1 MPLVQVTVWEGMSP
15 ENKKKTV
22 ELLGSLKAP
31 RAKVLLTAP
40 FEKTSLNPMHFNR
53 NEELDKLIQK
63 FLSKDVLYTSEDVL
77 YTKILEK
84 IMTKAA

>member
-1 MPLVQVTVWEGMSP
+1 
-15 ENKKKTV
+15 
-22 ELLGSLKAP
+22 
-31 RAKVLLTAP
+31 
-40 FEKTSLNPMHFNR
+40 MHFNR
-53 NEELDKLIQK
+53 NEELDKLIRK